1 LVPAFADA
9 AFSLKPGEIS
19 DIVET
24 QYGYHLI
31 QLVDRIPAATMAY
44 RNARTKIERTLRRNK
59 EKAAAEAY
67 LARLRKKSIITL
79 PVAP

>member
-1 LVPAFADA
+1 LVPAFAEA
-9 AFSLKPGEIS
+9 AFALQPGEIS

-24 QYGYHLI
+24 PFGYHLI
-31 QLVDRIPAATMAY
+31 QLVERIASSTMAY

-67 LARLRKKSIITL
+67 LARLRSHSTIKRL
-79 PVAP
+79 VE